1 MSFVTG
7 KARRKR
13 NFGAWWGLA
22 RPACLARQRQ
32 AEGMPPMQAQHRS
45 SRLWFFAGV
54 LLLAAMAGPWPGRV
68 WAQAESATKP
78 SKRET
83 VEAAAEPVSI
93 GRVLLEKTNW
103 LGWCFYAAE
112 GTLSIMALSY
122 VMERLVNLRRRKL
135 MPPRFVRRLR
145 DLIARREDTAENL
158 LSLCEGS
165 ESPIA
170 NILRGG
176 VLRAGRPLPEVEKA
190 IEDAVLRESSAQ
202 RGRNHMLGVIA
213 AIAPMV
219 GLLGTVV
226 GMILAFRVTSQ
237 AGTGKAELLAE
248 GIYLALL
255 RTAFGL
261 VIAVPSLY
269 FAHFFNNRVERY
281 MRDLIDVLE
290 EVVPAFAA
298 MERATDANGDGRRVS
313 ALISRV
319 K

>member
-1 MSFVTG
+1 MRFAAGTVRIWGAALLMSVVALG
-7 KARRKR
+7 SA
-13 NFGAWWGLA
+13 
-22 RPACLARQRQ
+22 
-32 AEGMPPMQAQHRS
+32 
-45 SRLWFFAGV
+45 RLWAD
-54 LLLAAMAGPWPGRV
+54 
-68 WAQAESATKP
+68 QA
-78 SKRET
+78 
-83 VEAAAEPVSI
+83 AAAEKPPAADSAAAAAAPAKHQGLEATAEPISI
-93 GRVLLEKTNW
+93 GRVLLQKTNW

-112 GTLSIMALSY
+112 GTLSIMALSLAL
-122 VMERLVNLRRRKL
+122 ERVVNLRRRKL

-145 DLIARREDTAENL
+145 DLIARREDSAENL
-158 LSLCEGS
+158 MSLCEGS
-165 ESPIA
+165 ESAIA
-170 NILRGG
+170 NILRAG

-190 IEDAVLRESSAQ
+190 IEDAVLRESVAQ
-202 RGRNHMLGVIA
+202 RSRNRSLGVIA

-269 FAHFFNNRVERY
+269 FANFFNNRVERY
-281 MRDLIDVLE
+281 TREMIDILE
-290 EVVPAFAA
+290 ETVPAFAA
-298 MERATDANGDGRRVS
+298 MDRGSESGEVRRVNPI
-313 ALISRV
+313 ARI

>member
-1 MSFVTG
+1 MSHV
-7 KARRKR
+7 
-13 NFGAWWGLA
+13 
-22 RPACLARQRQ
+22 RQRWPI
-32 AEGMPPMQAQHRS
+32 AWV
-45 SRLWFFAGV
+45 LV
-54 LLLAAMAGPWPGRV
+54 LLAVAADLDFYSAAL
-68 WAQAESATKP
+68 WAQQSAP
-78 SKRET
+78 SEKTAAAATSQPAASGQAATLPAKRESL
-83 VEAAAEPVSI
+83 EATAEPLSI

-112 GTLSIMALSY
+112 GTLSIMALSCAL
-122 VMERLVNLRRRKL
+122 ERMFNLRRRKL

-145 DLIARREDTAENL
+145 DLLARREDTAENL

-170 NILRGG
+170 GILRAG

-190 IEDAVLRESSAQ
+190 IEDAVLRESIVQ
-202 RGRNHMLGVIA
+202 RGRNRMLGVIA

-269 FAHFFNNRVERY
+269 LAHFFNNRLERS
-281 MRDLIDVLE
+281 MRDMVDILE
-290 EVVPAFAA
+290 DVVPTFAA
-298 MERATDANGDGRRVS
+298 LERGPDRDQETHRHSPSVG
-313 ALISRV
+313 RV

>member
-1 MSFVTG
+1 MRFAAGTVRIWGAALLMSVVALG
-7 KARRKR
+7 SA
-13 NFGAWWGLA
+13 
-22 RPACLARQRQ
+22 
-32 AEGMPPMQAQHRS
+32 
-45 SRLWFFAGV
+45 RLWAD
-54 LLLAAMAGPWPGRV
+54 
-68 WAQAESATKP
+68 QA
-78 SKRET
+78 
-83 VEAAAEPVSI
+83 AAAEKPPAADSAAAAAAPAKHQGLEATAEPISI
-93 GRVLLEKTNW
+93 GRVLLQKTNW

-112 GTLSIMALSY
+112 GTLSIMALSCAL
-122 VMERLVNLRRRKL
+122 ERVVNLRRRKL

-145 DLIARREDTAENL
+145 DLIARREDSAENL
-158 LSLCEGS
+158 MSLCEGS
-165 ESPIA
+165 ESAIA
-170 NILRGG
+170 NILRAG

-190 IEDAVLRESSAQ
+190 IEDAVLRESVAQ
-202 RGRNHMLGVIA
+202 RSRNRSLGVIA

-269 FAHFFNNRVERY
+269 FANFFNNRVERY
-281 MRDLIDVLE
+281 TREMIDILE
-290 EVVPAFAA
+290 ETVPAFAA
-298 MERATDANGDGRRVS
+298 MDRGSESGEVRRVNPI
-313 ALISRV
+313 ARI

>member
-1 MSFVTG
+1 MSHRTWNIRPF
-7 KARRKR
+7 
-13 NFGAWWGLA
+13 AWAVL
-22 RPACLARQRQ
+22 
-32 AEGMPPMQAQHRS
+32 
-45 SRLWFFAGV
+45 
-54 LLLAAMAGPWPGRV
+54 LLLAAANFGPWSAGLSAQQGPPGEKAAAV
-68 WAQAESATKP
+68 ASGQAATPP
-78 SKRET
+78 SKHET
-83 VEAAAEPVSI
+83 VEAAAEPISI

-112 GTLSIMALSY
+112 GTLSIMALSCAL
-122 VMERLVNLRRRKL
+122 ERVVNLRRRKL

-145 DLIARREDTAENL
+145 DIVARREDSAENL

-170 NILRGG
+170 SILRAG

-190 IEDAVLRESSAQ
+190 IEDAVLRESITQ
-202 RGRNHMLGVIA
+202 RGRNRMLGVIA

-269 FAHFFNNRVERY
+269 LAHFFNTRVERY
-281 MRDLIDVLE
+281 MRDMIDILE
-290 EVVPAFAA
+290 DLVPTFANL
-298 MERATDANGDGRRVS
+298 ERVPEAGGESHRVS
-313 ALISRV
+313 APISRV

>member
-1 MSFVTG
+1 V
-7 KARRKR
+7 
-13 NFGAWWGLA
+13 
-22 RPACLARQRQ
+22 
-32 AEGMPPMQAQHRS
+32 
-45 SRLWFFAGV
+45 V
-54 LLLAAMAGPWPGRV
+54 LLLAANFGPWSAGL
-68 WAQAESATKP
+68 WAQDPPAEKAAAAGSGQPATPP

-83 VEAAAEPVSI
+83 LEATAEPVSI
-93 GRVLLEKTNW
+93 GRVLWEKTNW

-112 GTLSIMALSY
+112 GTLSIMALSCAL
-122 VMERLVNLRRRKL
+122 ERVVNLRRRKL

-145 DLIARREDTAENL
+145 DLVSRREDSAENL

-170 NILRGG
+170 GMLRAG

-190 IEDAVLRESSAQ
+190 IEDAVLREAITQ
-202 RGRNHMLGVIA
+202 RGRNRMLGVIA

-269 FAHFFNNRVERY
+269 LAHFFNTRVERY
-281 MRDLIDVLE
+281 MREIVDVLE
-290 EVVPAFAA
+290 DVVPTFAA
-298 MERATDANGDGRRVS
+298 LERVPEAGGETHRATAP
-313 ALISRV
+313 ISRA
-319 K
+319 KLT

>member
-1 MSFVTG
+1 MKKF
-7 KARRKR
+7 RP
-13 NFGAWWGLA
+13 FAWA
-22 RPACLARQRQ
+22 V
-32 AEGMPPMQAQHRS
+32 
-45 SRLWFFAGV
+45 V
-54 LLLAAMAGPWPGRV
+54 LLLAAANLGPGSTRL
-68 WAQAESATKP
+68 WAQQDPPAEKS
-78 SKRET
+78 
-83 VEAAAEPVSI
+83 AEPVSI

-112 GTLSIMALSY
+112 GTLSIMALSCAL
-122 VMERLVNLRRRKL
+122 ERLVNLRRRKL

-145 DLIARREDTAENL
+145 DLIARREDSAENL

-170 NILRGG
+170 SVLRAG

-190 IEDAVLRESSAQ
+190 IEDSVLRESITQ
-202 RGRNHMLGVIA
+202 RGCNRMLGVIA

-269 FAHFFNNRVERY
+269 LAHFFNTRLERY
-281 MRDLIDVLE
+281 MRDMIDVLE
-290 EVVPAFAA
+290 DLVPTFAA
-298 MERATDANGDGRRVS
+298 WERVPEAGDEPRRVS
-313 ALISRV
+313 APIARV

>member
-1 MSFVTG
+1 M
-7 KARRKR
+7 
-13 NFGAWWGLA
+13 
-22 RPACLARQRQ
+22 
-32 AEGMPPMQAQHRS
+32 
-45 SRLWFFAGV
+45 
-54 LLLAAMAGPWPGRV
+54 
-68 WAQAESATKP
+68 
-78 SKRET
+78 
-83 VEAAAEPVSI
+83 EAAAEPISI

-112 GTLSIMALSY
+112 GTLSVMALSCAL
-122 VMERLVNLRRRKL
+122 ERVVNLRRRKL

-145 DLIARREDTAENL
+145 DIVARREDSAENL

-165 ESPIA
+165 SRRSPA
-170 NILRGG
+170 SCGRACCG
-176 VLRAGRPLPEVEKA
+176 RAGPCRKSRRPSRTPC
-190 IEDAVLRESSAQ
+190 SANPITQ
-202 RGRNHMLGVIA
+202 RGRNRMLGVIA

-269 FAHFFNNRVERY
+269 LAHFFNTRVDRY
-281 MRDLIDVLE
+281 MRDMVDVLQE
-290 EVVPAFAA
+290 TLYPPSQPWKGRVPEAGD
-298 MERATDANGDGRRVS
+298 DARRVS
-313 ALISRV
+313 TDRPR
-319 K
+319 